1 MCVLLRRRQAICMHQ
16 NNSQLYSR
24 KEIKTLLLRLKKK
37 WLDLELP
44 NFFFPLKYHLTTLE
58 RQLNY
63 LKCFTTMSLWPFND
77 LRTTLCHQGFLV
89 QCLFSTYWKLL
100 EFLESIWSVFN
111 SKAVSRVPLIIFI
124 ALMVSRAWQWLF
136 GKWVCDSISSI
147 LAATPVLA
155 PTVFDVPSLH

>member
-1 MCVLLRRRQAICMHQ
+1 MHQ

-63 LKCFTTMSLWPFND
+63 LKCFATMSLWPSND
-77 LRTTLCHQGFLV
+77 LNTMLCHQSFLV
-89 QCLFSTYWKLL
+89 QCLLWTYWKLL
-100 EFLESIWSVFN
+100 AFLESIQLKRCVKSAAHYFYCFNGFKSVTI
-111 SKAVSRVPLIIFI
+111 VICQ
-124 ALMVSRAWQWLF
+124 MGMWLNI
-136 GKWVCDSISSI
+136 VYTCCYSSLSINHVGCPI
-147 LAATPVLA
+147 MTINF
-155 PTVFDVPSLH
+155 TIR